1 MWEADTWEGM
11 EGGGGG
17 GTLLVDEYLIQLVD
31 DSPDIF
37 FDSAEFVIELEDSS
51 FDIEID
57 TE

>member
-17 GTLLVDEYLIQLVD
+17 TLLVDEYLIQLAD